1 MAAIRRGVQRALFQ
15 LGRIPEWHQ
24 TDNSTSATHR
34 IPAGKGS
41 PSTTQNRTFNVEYV
55 ALMKHFGMKPRTTE
69 VGAKE
74 QNGDIEATNGALKR
88 SLEQALLLRGHRD
101 FESVEAWQSFVDDV
115 NRRANK
121 GRTRMAEE
129 LAAMRELNVEKLPEY
144 VELSVVVSDWSTVRV
159 KHCAYS
165 VPARLIG
172 ARVRVRLFEQQL
184 EVWFGDQLQLSCERL
199 LGRNQHRV
207 DYRHVIWSLVRKP
220 GAFSRYVYREDLFPS
235 VTFRRAFDAVQTPHR
250 GVKGDLEYLRILH
263 LAATT
268 MESEVEAALS
278 MLLDDKATI
287 TADAVKALVMQKC
300 TPTVPEMT
308 PPTVDLQAYDRLLKV
323 LA

>member
-1 MAAIRRGVQRALFQ
+1 
-15 LGRIPEWHQ
+15 
-24 TDNSTSATHR
+24 
-34 IPAGKGS
+34 
-41 PSTTQNRTFNVEYV
+41 
-55 ALMKHFGMKPRTTE
+55 
-69 VGAKE
+69 
-74 QNGDIEATNGALKR
+74 
-88 SLEQALLLRGHRD
+88 
-101 FESVEAWQSFVDDV
+101 
-115 NRRANK
+115 
-121 GRTRMAEE
+121 
-129 LAAMRELNVEKLPEY
+129 
-144 VELSVVVSDWSTVRV
+144 
-159 KHCAYS
+159 
-165 VPARLIG
+165 
-172 ARVRVRLFEQQL
+172 
-184 EVWFGDQLQLSCERL
+184 